1 MNLLFRRIDKYGK
14 KTPIQSGFVESIES
28 WFCRCKHCFY
38 RSLSSPHWIMH
49 SCGRVTYN
57 LSLTA
62 FVVIGYASLLYA
74 WHALIGCTRTGIHFA
89 NGKVYWSQKSSIWTG
104 THSANNG
111 RRVSQL
117 NQMKTTAHLFQNHMV
132 WPMVRFIDFGRRT
145 KTECCLCFDSFFAWS
160 ATTTSM
166 KGWVI
171 DFTYMHLK
179 LRHTRFAIV
188 EYNDASP
195 KWILF
200 SLSVFLFCTTTQ
212 YCVKCWVMNMK
223 QAGQLSKTYLSRLE
237 PFGVPSGLCMNVSV
251 HSCEKKIALKYEIM
265 FSNKK
270 KCWMNAGNWYKNHEK
285 CGAYF
290 VFVLK
295 AISLVSAH

>member
-1 MNLLFRRIDKYGK
+1 MNASMSVCTGMNLLFRRIDKYGK

-132 WPMVRFIDFGRRT
+132 RYIDFGRRT

-171 DFTYMHLK
+171 DSHICTWS
-179 LRHTRFAIV
+179 FATHV
-188 EYNDASP
+188 
-195 KWILF
+195 LL
-200 SLSVFLFCTTTQ
+200 SLSTMTRAQSGYFLVCPSFCFAPPHNT
-212 YCVKCWVMNMK
+212 
-223 QAGQLSKTYLSRLE
+223 A
-237 PFGVPSGLCMNVSV
+237 
-251 HSCEKKIALKYEIM
+251 
-265 FSNKK
+265 SN
-270 KCWMNAGNWYKNHEK
+270 AE
-285 CGAYF
+285 
-290 VFVLK
+290 
-295 AISLVSAH
+295 